1 MQAAGVPAPYL
12 LAGLVAGMTATL
24 SGVVTTSLPRPVY
37 RTSQALAGVLMG
49 SHIDPV
55 ALCAVA
61 SALLPFA
68 AVTAVTVV
76 LSVCVAFLLSRSGVD
91 RTTATL
97 GMVPGGSS
105 AMLAAA
111 DDLGADTRL
120 VALAQY
126 FRVGVIALTAPLIV
140 PLLGSAVP
148 RHLSGHDTLRLVNGA
163 NQPAGLMVLGAV
175 ALLGIR
181 MGRRL
186 SLPAP
191 LVLGPMLA
199 AALATLAGAAHGFAP
214 AGILQNLVF
223 TGIGLEI
230 GQRFSRES
238 LRHAGRVIAPLIAG
252 ALVICL
258 ACALLA
264 WPLAGLTHLSLTDA
278 YLATAPGGI
287 NAVLPAAVAAHS
299 NVALIST
306 VQSLRLFGVVLLA
319 PPLIRWMSARTPS
332 HRTTDPA
339 RVGCAGQPEARGP
352 G

>member
-1 MQAAGVPAPYL
+1 MGAQAAGIPAPYL
-12 LAGLVAGMTATL
+12 LVGLVAGMAAAL
-24 SGVVTTSLPRPVY
+24 SGVMTTSLPRPAY

-55 ALCAVA
+55 ALRSVA
-61 SALLPFA
+61 PSVLPFT
-68 AVTAVTVV
+68 AVTLVTVV
-76 LSVCVAFLLSRSGVD
+76 LSVAVASLLCRTGLVD

-111 DDLGADTRL
+111 DDLGADSRL

-126 FRVGVIALTAPLIV
+126 FRVGAIALTAPLIV
-140 PLLGSAVP
+140 PLLGPGSPGA
-148 RHLSGHDTLRLVNGA
+148 GHFTSRLVSGDD
-163 NQPAGLMVLGAV
+163 QPAGLLLLGAV

-199 AALATLAGAAHGFAP
+199 AALATVAGAAHGFAP

-230 GQRFSRES
+230 GLRFTRAS
-238 LRHAGRVIAPLIAG
+238 LRHAGGVIVPLVAG
-252 ALVICL
+252 TLVVSL

-264 WPLAGLTHLSLTDA
+264 WPLAGLTHLSFTDA

-287 NAVLPAAVAAHS
+287 NSVLPAAVAAHS
-299 NVALIST
+299 NVALISS

-319 PPLIRWMSARTPS
+319 PPLIRWMSARG
-332 HRTTDPA
+332 RTEQVIPGRAVPADPPCP
-339 RVGCAGQPEARGP
+339 R
-352 G
+352 